1 MRDLNDFG
9 FVDELEKL
17 VLRDNPAAGRL
28 ARALEEL
35 GLLSTDPARLWL
47 VLDEWFGQEAITYG
61 EALGSQVPALTWN
74 VLHLGGRESQLTY
87 LAPSPEHAVAGLLQ
101 AVESPR
107 LRLYPKHVKLTAH
120 EVRLSNATGEII
132 ASIEPAVFAEH
143 DLPSRHRVEE
153 LLKGIRARGELARLA
168 KRLASFPGL
177 SGTRAQLRS
186 ETALGGSL
194 LSYTPNNMTS
204 FLRRMLQEVFS
215 IEIKQHLAQTLL
227 ARMLGVNSWHQ
238 IVAHRDRAWDS
249 VPPMALFTYE
259 SPNEHIELHRCPADA
274 VVAFAR
280 ACRAR
285 ERVPYVEVCVDEQLG
300 GNTIIL
306 QAFDQEAGTRS
317 DAYVARPTPLL
328 FACGR
333 LPQVGAGGKY
343 LEAARHCLTCDT
355 ETGERRL
362 RNYFA
367 NTGGSTT
374 SE

>member
-1 MRDLNDFG
+1 MRDLNDFD
-9 FVDELEKL
+9 FVGELEKL

-35 GLLSTDPARLWL
+35 GLLSIDPARLWL

-61 EALGSQVPALTWN
+61 EALSLQGPPLAWDL
-74 VLHLGGRESQLTY
+74 LHLGGEDSQLTY
-87 LAPSPEHAVAGLLQ
+87 LAPSRERALAGLLQ

-120 EVRLSNATGEII
+120 EVRLSNASDEVVAVI
-132 ASIEPAVFAEH
+132 APATFAEH
-143 DLPSRHRVEE
+143 ELPSRRRVEE
-153 LLKGIRARGELARLA
+153 LLKGIRARGELERLA
-168 KRLASFPGL
+168 KRLARFPGL
-177 SGTRAQLRS
+177 SSTRAQLRS
-186 ETALGGSL
+186 ETAPGGSL

-204 FLRRMLQEVFS
+204 FLRRMLQGVFS
-215 IEIKQHLAQTLL
+215 IDIKQHVAQELL

-238 IVAHRDRAWDS
+238 IVAHRDLAWGF
-249 VPPMALFTYE
+249 VRPMALFTYE
-259 SPNEHIELHRCPADA
+259 SRKEDIELHRCPADA

-285 ERVPYVEVCVDEQLG
+285 EGAPQVEVCVDEQLG
-300 GNTIIL
+300 GNTLIL
-306 QAFDQEAGTRS
+306 QAYESGPRS
-317 DAYVARPTPLL
+317 DAGVSRPTPLL

-333 LPQVGAGGKY
+333 LPEVAAGGKY
-343 LEAARHCLTCDT
+343 LESARHCLSCDT

-362 RNYFA
+362 RSYLSA
-367 NTGGSTT
+367 TRRSMT